1 MSDNGDGVAETRS
14 PSKATITSAQKRELM
29 YDADSGRFFESEGE
43 CIPAEEYCAVDE
55 NTGKLIRL
63 TIEEKERMF
72 LDSLQSYYF
81 SGRQLLSDDEFDLLK
96 EDLQW
101 SGSALVSLNR
111 KEARFLSA
119 MKAYNKGTPIMSD
132 DEYNALKLELKNENS
147 KFAVSTEP
155 KCFIDTGICTVTLQ
169 EDFFRSNLLYLPVL
183 SILYFTWLVLSYE
196 ILHLNPIFLTIIG
209 AFPIYKG
216 TLTITDQYVFT
227 NQKIAYGPCPSC
239 EAENRVFF
247 GDILGVQGFGEQAEV
262 KCPQCK
268 DKFTVLRSTL
278 RASTLPKA

>member
-1 MSDNGDGVAETRS
+1 MG
-14 PSKATITSAQKRELM
+14 
-29 YDADSGRFFESEGE
+29 
-43 CIPAEEYCAVDE
+43 
-55 NTGKLIRL
+55 
-63 TIEEKERMF
+63 F

-169 EDFFRSNLLYLPVL
+169 EDFF
-183 SILYFTWLVLSYE
+183 
-196 ILHLNPIFLTIIG
+196 
-209 AFPIYKG
+209 
-216 TLTITDQYVFT
+216 
-227 NQKIAYGPCPSC
+227 
-239 EAENRVFF
+239 
-247 GDILGVQGFGEQAEV
+247 
-262 KCPQCK
+262 
-268 DKFTVLRSTL
+268 
-278 RASTLPKA
+278 